1 MQDSSNPLL
10 RGTTV
15 GKVILA
21 SRDFYT
27 TNKMYW
33 ICVGALF
40 GFSFLFNILF
50 IMALTFLNRKSN
62 LLDSS

>member
-1 MQDSSNPLL
+1 MQPPTDPLL
-10 RGTTV
+10 NGTTV
-15 GKVILA
+15 GKILLA
-21 SRDFYT
+21 SRDFYN

-50 IMALTFLNRKSN
+50 ILALTFLSRKSN
-62 LLDSS
+62 CLVSI